1 MKLRGYRQHRATGEV
16 WAVESEDNV
25 DVGCVGRFPK
35 GTPMPPARLLRLSE
49 HGLFPYRVHDSSDWT
64 CARYARWRSSARP
77 RGAAQRQH
85 GPRLVHGGVPDVE
98 DEVGRAGRDDDR
110 ARVASLLE
118 ADSRVTETA
127 GGI

>member
-1 MKLRGYRQHRATGEV
+1 MWMSA
-16 WAVESEDNV
+16 AS
-25 DVGCVGRFPK
+25 GRFPK

-49 HGLFPYRVHDSSDWT
+49 HGAVSVSRPRLRPIGPVPDMLAGDPRHG
-64 CARYARWRSSARP
+64 P

-98 DEVGRAGRDDDR
+98 DEVGRRGRDDDR